1 MNLKITGF
9 ADEIS
14 QNLTAQIDGL
24 KYLGMSYV
32 EMRGVDGSN
41 IIYHTNEKVKEIKKV
56 LDDNG
61 IRVSALGS
69 PLGKIGILDDFDKHF
84 EEFKRAVEIGHM
96 LECENIRVF
105 SFYLPYGRNP
115 KEFEGA
121 VFERIGRF
129 INYAKANDVVL
140 LHENDKGVFGEK
152 VEECKNLLDVFYGNN
167 FKAIFDFA
175 NFVQCHEDSLKAYK
189 ILKRYINYFH
199 VKDAKVID
207 GSIVPAGC
215 GDGNVVFIVKDM
227 LDNNYDGFFSI
238 EPHLFDFI
246 GLWQSEKDEIILQNY
261 KQNIIS
267 GLDMFTFAYDSLM
280 KIISSYC
287 KNSL

>member
-61 IRVSALGS
+61 IKVSALGS

-167 FKAIFDFA
+167 RLTMKSNSDNFHQSSIQGVMNRIKAKGATVIIY
-175 NFVQCHEDSLKAYK
+175 EP
-189 ILKRYINYFH
+189 II
-199 VKDAKVID
+199 KDGERFL
-207 GSIVPAGC
+207 GSIVVN
-215 GDGNVVFIVKDM
+215 D
-227 LDNNYDGFFSI
+227 LDKFKAQSTAIIANRYDNCLDDVQDKVYTRD
-238 EPHLFDFI
+238 LFRRD
-246 GLWQSEKDEIILQNY
+246 
-261 KQNIIS
+261 
-267 GLDMFTFAYDSLM
+267 
-280 KIISSYC
+280 
-287 KNSL
+287 